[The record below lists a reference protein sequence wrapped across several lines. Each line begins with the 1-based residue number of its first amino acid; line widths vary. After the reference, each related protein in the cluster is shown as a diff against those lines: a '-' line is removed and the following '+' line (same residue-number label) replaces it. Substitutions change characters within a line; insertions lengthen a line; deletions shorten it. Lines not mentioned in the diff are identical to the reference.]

1 MEIIVIYTDFI
12 FKKSYYE
19 SKNNIIIINWFN
31 NYCSYSLK
39 TKINFVWG
47 RYKLLIISI
56 FYAICST
63 YTNTQKAEYYALY
76 VYDM

>member
-19 SKNNIIIINWFN
+19 SKNNIIIIN
-31 NYCSYSLK
+31 CSYSLK